1 MNTIT
6 QPLCGA
12 IAQPELPV
20 NSSIYGPDLTFHDGL
35 TWEQGREAPLD
46 LIKRHLTDDI
56 YTKASRGYP
65 ELSDLKNWHI
75 PVEGHDYT
83 RESHFVLKVQ
93 PFSLGGY
100 EVTITELDLEGIGR
114 MMDRER
120 NQGEREQ
127 GEQNENNI
135 ISSQQRSKKN
145 VRLKIKE
152 MGCDRLLTLTRREN
166 KETEF
171 WTVDDW
177 SKAWDNFRRLCKK
190 YGHEFQYV
198 AVLERHKSGAL
209 HLHAAIDRHIP
220 VNIIRGLWYSCVGG
234 KGQGNI
240 DISFKPNMTVHQ
252 RRAGCAKYVSKYITK
267 QSGHVEFNKKRYWSS
282 KCKLMPA
289 RRYILKADKIESA
302 LDEVFGFLG
311 LNMLAAVDKVFVFPG
326 KDGAW
331 FSYDEFMSKPVPF

>member
-1 MNTIT
+1 VNTIPY
-6 QPLCGA
+6 PLCGA
-12 IAQPELPV
+12 SAHQEIPV
-20 NSSIYGPDLTFHDGL
+20 NASIFGQDLTSFDTL
-35 TWEQGREAPLD
+35 NWEQGGEAPLD
-46 LIKRHLTDDI
+46 LIKGHLTDNSYD
-56 YTKASRGYP
+56 KASRGYP
-65 ELSDLKNWHI
+65 YLSELKNWYI

-83 RESHFVLKVQ
+83 KEFHYVLKVQ

-100 EVTITELDLEGIGR
+100 EATITELDLESIGR
-114 MMDRER
+114 MMDMEKKGGKRE
-120 NQGEREQ
+120 E
-127 GEQNENNI
+127 GEQNINDI

-171 WTVDDW
+171 WTVQQWAD
-177 SKAWDNFRRLCKK
+177 AWDNFRRLCKK
-190 YGHEFQYV
+190 YGYEFQYV

-220 VNIIRGLWYSCVGG
+220 VKIIRGLWYSCVGG

-240 DISFKPNMTVHQ
+240 DISFKQDLTVHQ

-282 KCKLMPA
+282 KCKLMPPV
-289 RRYILKADKIESA
+289 RYILRAGDISKALEEVYVFLNLDLLASA
-302 LDEVFGFLG
+302 G
-311 LNMLAAVDKVFVFPG
+311 KTFVFPK

-331 FSYDEFMSKPVPF
+331 FSYDDDMRKPVPF

>member
-20 NSSIYGPDLTFHDGL
+20 NSSIYGSDLPFHDDSFR
-35 TWEQGREAPLD
+35 EQGGGAPLD
-46 LIKRHLTDDI
+46 LIKRHLTESA

-65 ELSDLKNWHI
+65 FLPDLKNWHI

-83 RESHFVLKVQ
+83 KENHFVLKVQ

-100 EVTITELDLEGIGR
+100 EVTLSTLDLNGIGR
-114 MMDRER
+114 LMDMDRKT
-120 NQGEREQ
+120 GEREQ
-127 GEQNENNI
+127 GEQDENNI
-135 ISSQQRSKKN
+135 ISSQQRSKKT

-171 WTVDDW
+171 WTVEDW
-177 SKAWDNFRRLCKK
+177 AAAWDNFRRLCKK

-198 AVLERHKSGAL
+198 AVLEKHKSGAL

-220 VNIIRGLWYSCVGG
+220 VAVIRGLWYSCVGG

-282 KCKLMPA
+282 RCKLLPA
-289 RRYILKADKIESA
+289 RRYILLAGNINEA
-302 LDEVFGFLG
+302 LTELIVLLD
-311 LNMLAAVDKVFVFPG
+311 LNMLAMTDKIFVFPK

-331 FSYDEFMSKPVPF
+331 FSYDDFMSKPVPF